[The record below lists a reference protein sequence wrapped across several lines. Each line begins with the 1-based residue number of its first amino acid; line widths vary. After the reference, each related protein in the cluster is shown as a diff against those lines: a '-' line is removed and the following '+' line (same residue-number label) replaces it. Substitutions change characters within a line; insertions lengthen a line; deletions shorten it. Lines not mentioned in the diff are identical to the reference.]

1 VFRKRSSS
9 KPVAGLDLDPGHV
22 AAAEVIVNGHVA
34 IARGA
39 AVPLRPGVVRDG
51 ELADPAELTRVL
63 SELFEEHELPRRVRI
78 GLANQRVV
86 VRTLD
91 LPPLD
96 DEKALAAAVRAE
108 APDVIPM
115 PMDEVVL
122 DFQPLGT
129 VDTADGPRARV
140 IVVAVRRETVERI
153 AHAARDA
160 GLELEGIDLSAFAM
174 VRALMEPGA
183 EHASLYVNVA
193 GLTNVAVAARGGVL
207 FTRTA
212 PGGLDA
218 IVESLAERRSLTLEH
233 ARQWLRH
240 VGLEQP
246 LEAVEGDADVVAV
259 TRATLEEGVHRLADS
274 IRTTLNYY
282 RMQDGA
288 EPVERAVLTGPAIDV
303 PGFCERLSEQLDLP
317 VARGELAAVD
327 GVELGETSRLTV
339 AAGLAVHERT

>member
-9 KPVAGLDLDPGHV
+9 KAVAGLDLDPGHV
-22 AAAEVIVNGHVA
+22 AAAEVISNGHVA
-34 IARGA
+34 IRRGA
-39 AVPLRPGVVRDG
+39 AVPLRPGVLRDG
-51 ELADPAELTRVL
+51 ELADPAELTRTL
-63 SELFEEHELPRRVRI
+63 AALFEEHQLPRRVRI
-78 GLANQRVV
+78 GLANQRIV

-91 LPPLD
+91 LPPLE

-108 APDVIPM
+108 APDHIPM
-115 PMDEVVL
+115 PMDEAVL

-129 VDTADGPRARV
+129 VDTAQGPRSRV
-140 IVVAVRRETVERI
+140 VIVAVRRELVERI
-153 AHAARDA
+153 ALAAREA
-160 GLELEGIDLSAFAM
+160 GLELEGIDLAAFAL

-183 EHASLYVNVA
+183 EDARLYINVA

-240 VGLEQP
+240 VGLTQP
-246 LEAVEGDADVVAV
+246 LEAIEGDADVVAV

-282 RMQDGA
+282 RMQEGA
-288 EPVERAVLTGPAIDV
+288 EPVERAILTGPAIDV
-303 PGFCERLSEQLDLP
+303 PGFCERLAELLEIE
-317 VARGELAAVD
+317 VARGELPGTEDA
-327 GVELGETSRLTV
+327 ELSDASRLTV
-339 AAGLAVHERT
+339 AAGLAVSERT